1 MPRIVADSI
10 DQLISVEMRHATGL
24 PRGVARPLYEA
35 AREAQGGE
43 PLVYLAAQRLLQEV
57 SAGDVVLFVTGSGSR
72 FGLHKG
78 ETDGPLGAAS
88 LGRALDIGI
97 GARTVYICDEPHLC
111 DEPHREPIRASVE
124 AAGISVI
131 DQERFEKR
139 PHSAVIE
146 IHPPEDGPGAGFA
159 REVLD
164 RYQPKAVV
172 FIEKTGP
179 NAKGVHHSITGTAKD
194 PAETGHAYHLAD
206 QARADGIFTLGIG
219 DGGNEIGNGVIYEA
233 ARAIQPQGKTCR
245 CPCGDGAITV
255 TPTDV
260 FISAAVSN
268 WGAYGVSAQM
278 AYVLKNP
285 ELLQSEEMED
295 FMLRGC
301 VAAGGTD
308 GASATQVLAVDGTG
322 AGVQRAVVRMLH
334 EIVGNA
340 LKTVSRGF

>member
-97 GARTVYICDEPHLC
+97 GARTVYICDEPHL
-111 DEPHREPIRASVE
+111 EPIRASVE

-131 DQERFEKR
+131 DQRTIREG

-233 ARAIQPQGKTCR
+233 ARAIQPRGKH
-245 CPCGDGAITV
+245 
-255 TPTDV
+255 
-260 FISAAVSN
+260 AA
-268 WGAYGVSAQM
+268 A
-278 AYVLKNP
+278 P
-285 ELLQSEEMED
+285 
-295 FMLRGC
+295 
-301 VAAGGTD
+301 AGT
-308 GASATQVLAVDGTG
+308 AP
-322 AGVQRAVVRMLH
+322 
-334 EIVGNA
+334 
-340 LKTVSRGF
+340 SR

>member
-1 MPRIVADSI
+1 MP
-10 DQLISVEMRHATGL
+10 HGL
-24 PRGVARPLYEA
+24 VVP
-35 AREAQGGE
+35 Q
-43 PLVYLAAQRLLQEV
+43 QQV
-57 SAGDVVLFVTGSGSR
+57 SHSPVVLLVTGSGSR

-88 LGRALDIGI
+88 LGRALDFGI
-97 GARTVYICDEPHLC
+97 GARTVYICDEPH
-111 DEPHREPIRASVE
+111 REPIRAAVE
-124 AAGISVI
+124 AAGISII
-131 DQERFEKR
+131 DQQRFEKR

-146 IHPPEDGPGAGFA
+146 IHPPQDEPGAAFA
-159 REVLD
+159 REILH
-164 RYQPKAVV
+164 RYRPKAVI

-179 NAKGVHHSITGTAKD
+179 NAKGVHHTITGTAKD
-194 PAETGHAYHLAD
+194 PEETGHAYHLAD
-206 QARADGIFTLGIG
+206 QARASGILTLGIG
-219 DGGNEIGNGVIYEA
+219 DGGNEIGNGVIYQA
-233 ARAIQPQGKTCR
+233 ARAIQPQGAKCR

-268 WGAYGVSAQM
+268 WGAYGVAAQL

-308 GASATQVLAVDGTG
+308 GASAAQVLAVDGT
-322 AGVQRAVVRMLH
+322 AAAIQRAVVRMLH

>member
-1 MPRIVADSI
+1 MPKIVADSI
-10 DQLISVEMRHATGL
+10 DQLISIEMRHATGL

-43 PLVYLAAQRLLQEV
+43 PLVYLAAGRLLEKV

-88 LGRALDIGI
+88 LGRALDFGM
-97 GARTVYICDEPHLC
+97 GARTVYICDEPHQ
-111 DEPHREPIRASVE
+111 EPIRASVE
-124 AAGISVI
+124 AAGISII
-131 DQERFEKR
+131 DRERFEKR
-139 PHSAVIE
+139 PHTGVIE
-146 IHPPEDGPGAGFA
+146 IHPPRDEPGAEFA
-159 REVLD
+159 RGIIE
-164 RYQPKAVV
+164 RYRPKAVV

-179 NAKGVHHSITGTAKD
+179 NAKGVHHTITGTAKD

-206 QARADGIFTLGIG
+206 QARAGGIFTLGIG
-219 DGGNEIGNGVIYEA
+219 DGGNEIGNGVIHEA
-233 ARAIQPQGKTCR
+233 ARAIQPQGKRCR
-245 CPCGDGAITV
+245 CPCGGGVITV

-268 WGAYGVSAQM
+268 WGAYGVSAQL
-278 AYVLKNP
+278 AYALKNP

-295 FMLRGC
+295 FMLRRC
-301 VAAGGTD
+301 VAAGATD
-308 GASATQVLAVDGTG
+308 GATAAQVLAVDGTG
-322 AGVQRAVVRMLH
+322 AATQRALVCMLH
-334 EIVGNA
+334 EIVRNA